1 MMQNDEAV
9 HELKRLLSLATLG
22 LLLANLNEMPPGSTS
37 MHPGVCYCF
46 TNWGS

>member
-9 HELKRLLSLATLG
+9 PNPKKLLYLATLG

-37 MHPGVCYCF
+37 VHSEVCYCF